1 MMTELPHARDANVLD
16 KRTMFLTVAAMLA
29 FAANSILCRL
39 ALADGSIDPASFT
52 LIRVA
57 SGAVALALLL
67 AMNKPRR
74 REQGTWQGAA
84 ALIIYAA
91 AFSYGYVSLTAGV
104 GAFLLF
110 GAVQVTMVVSGL
122 LRGDRLS
129 VVQICGFALAITGLA
144 VLAMRGAFALNIVG
158 AVLMI
163 ASGVAW
169 GIYSLGGRRA
179 SSPLAA
185 TMGNFLR
192 ALPIAAIIFA
202 FGAVFDSVT
211 ATTSGLIYAV
221 LSGAAASGLGY
232 AIWYTALPGLS
243 PAQGASVQL
252 SVPVITAVLG
262 AILLGEALTVPLA
275 LSACAILIGILL
287 VIFGKRAARG

>member
-1 MMTELPHARDANVLD
+1 MMTELPHTRDANVLD
-16 KRTMFLTVAAMLA
+16 RRKMFLTVVAMLA

-39 ALADGSIDPASFT
+39 ALADSLIDPSSFT
-52 LIRVA
+52 LIRIA
-57 SGAVALALLL
+57 SGAMTLALLL
-67 AMNKPRR
+67 AMSKPRR
-74 REQGTWQGAA
+74 REQGTWQGSV

-91 AFSYGYVSLTAGV
+91 AFSYGYVSLTAGI

-110 GAVQVTMVVSGL
+110 GAVQVTMVVTGL

-129 VVQICGFALAITGLA
+129 TVQVCGFAMAITGLA
-144 VLAMRGAFALNIVG
+144 VMAMRGAFALNIVG

-163 ASGVAW
+163 ASGAAW
-169 GIYSLGGRRA
+169 GIYSLIGQRA

-185 TMGNFLR
+185 TTGNFLR
-192 ALPIAAIIFA
+192 ALPIAVVIFT
-202 FGAVFDSVT
+202 FGAVFDGVT

-221 LSGAAASGLGY
+221 LSGALASGLGY

-252 SVPVITAVLG
+252 SVPVITALLG
-262 AILLGEALTVPLA
+262 AILLGEAVTLPLA
-275 LSACAILIGILL
+275 LSASAILIGIFL